1 MTSGSVPR
9 LPRGAILAILSLALA
24 ARLAA
29 IAHFG
34 FSTLRFGDA
43 RAYLFAA
50 ERLVRTG
57 SYPLATEPF
66 YFRAPG
72 YPVLLAG
79 ITLGHPDRIAPA
91 KIANA
96 FLGSLAALLLAALS
110 ARLFR
115 DRLAAV
121 ATGLAAA
128 LHPGLVSL
136 STDVQS
142 EPLFL
147 VLLLGSG
154 YFLLAAADRPS
165 SNLAVGA
172 GVLLAAAALTR
183 PSALC
188 LAPLLAAPLFDRRY
202 PVRARAHLAASGL
215 LGCALGL
222 APWTLRNALVFHEL
236 IPVNDA
242 AGSAFYQ
249 GNSDA
254 MVRFYGLSTR
264 PQYDRWAADTADDL
278 LQRDR
283 EARAQA
289 DGSPGAR
296 SSYFFHA
303 ALAQR
308 LPDPS
313 GWARLA
319 ARKAWDWI
327 RPYPNPI
334 FWPSAL
340 LWGIGILEL
349 SLMVFAVIGFSTAD
363 RAGVRNF
370 TLAYL
375 AITLVSHVTLIVV
388 WRYRLAYWDPVLLL
402 YAVPG
407 LLGLKRFPVNGR
419 EAPAV
424 TRRGRK

>member
-1 MTSGSVPR
+1 LTSGTVPR
-9 LPRGAILAILSLALA
+9 LPRGAILAILSVALT

-43 RAYLFAA
+43 RAYLVAA
-50 ERLVRTG
+50 EHLVRTG

-79 ITLGHPDRIAPA
+79 VTLGRPDRIAPA
-91 KIANA
+91 KVANA

-115 DRLAAV
+115 DLLGAI

-128 LHPGLVSL
+128 IHPGFVSL

-147 VLLLGSG
+147 LLLLGSG

-165 SNLAVGA
+165 SNLSVVA
-172 GVLLAAAALTR
+172 GILLAAAALTR

-202 PVRARAHLAASGL
+202 PRRARAHLAASGL
-215 LGCALGL
+215 LGCLLGL

-236 IPVNDA
+236 VPVNDA

-254 MVRFYGLSTR
+254 MVRFYALSSR
-264 PQYDRWAADTADDL
+264 EQYDRWAAETATDL
-278 LQRDR
+278 LQRNR
-283 EARAQA
+283 EASAEA
-289 DGSPGAR
+289 AGSPAAKSR
-296 SSYFFHA
+296 YFFRA
-303 ALAQR
+303 AIAQR
-308 LPDPS
+308 ASDPP
-313 GWARLA
+313 GWARLGL
-319 ARKAWDWI
+319 RKLWDWI
-327 RPYPNPI
+327 RPYPNPL

-340 LWGIGILEL
+340 LWGMGILEL
-349 SLMVFAVIGFSTAD
+349 SLMAFAAVGLATAE
-363 RAGVRNF
+363 RTGVRNF
-370 TLAYL
+370 AVGYL
-375 AITLVSHVTLIVV
+375 AITLASHVALIVV

-402 YAVPG
+402 YAIPG
-407 LLGLKRFPVNGR
+407 ALGLRRFQANR
-419 EAPAV
+419 PAV
-424 TRRGRK
+424 VARMPAN